1 MEMEEEL
8 LKEARRASEDIGEW
22 FPPWD
27 LGSGRMSSFY
37 LQKKWSAWWRV
48 SS

>member
-1 MEMEEEL
+1 MEEEL
-8 LKEARRASEDIGEW
+8 LKEARNASASIGEW
-22 FPPWD
+22 FILPPWD

-37 LQKKWSAWWRV
+37 LREKWSPWWRV